1 MLIMAILKVNEI
13 HTYYGDSYILQG
25 VSLEV
30 RSGSLVAVLGRN
42 GVGKTTLL
50 RSIIGTTVQR
60 RGSVLFRGA
69 DISGLPPHRR
79 VHLGMAIVPQGRRIF
94 PSLSTLENLSVARR
108 KGETESQWDIDAVLE
123 LFPGLRSRRSN
134 RGDQLSGGEQQML
147 AVGRALVSNPTLL
160 LLDEP
165 TEGLAPL
172 LVKTVLKAIMVCKN
186 EGLSILLVEQNLR
199 FAIALADYAYVMGM
213 GKVVV
218 ECTPR
223 DLWADKA
230 TISRYLG
237 ISAEG

>member
-1 MLIMAILKVNEI
+1 MAILKVNEI